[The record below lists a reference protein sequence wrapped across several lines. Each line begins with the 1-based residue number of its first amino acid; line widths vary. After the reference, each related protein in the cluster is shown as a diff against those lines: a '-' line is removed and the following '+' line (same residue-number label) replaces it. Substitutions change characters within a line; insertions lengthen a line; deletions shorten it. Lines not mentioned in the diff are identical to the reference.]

1 MQIIAET
8 HIIFCQLIKSDK
20 NICISQ
26 ILFLYLCKKN
36 KDALLN
42 VFIIMEKSQHV
53 QVPDPDK
60 EKRELKPIDYLVYAN
75 IRRFMN
81 KDTKCC

>member
-1 MQIIAET
+1 
-8 HIIFCQLIKSDK
+8 
-20 NICISQ
+20 
-26 ILFLYLCKKN
+26 
-36 KDALLN
+36 
-42 VFIIMEKSQHV
+42 MEKSQHV